1 MARVY
6 FKLSASDIRNA
17 VKKRCTDPIIALS
30 KNPEVMRLIAE
41 KANEIVT
48 PYVPM
53 KSGALRESAH
63 TVYSGKRVQLVWG
76 DYRIGSSKRPTFI
89 YAQIQHDADDSGWK
103 RTTSGTESYWTRRIL
118 RGTPGFEELV
128 EYAEPLVKKE
138 VKNGNR

>member
-6 FKLSASDIRNA
+6 FKLSASDIRSA
-17 VKKRCTDPIIALS
+17 IKKRCTDPIIALS

-41 KANEIVT
+41 KANEIVAH
-48 PYVPM
+48 YVPM

-76 DYRIGSSKRPTFI
+76 DYRIGSSKRPTSV
-89 YAQIQHDADDSGWK
+89 YAQIQHDADDSAW
-103 RTTSGTESYWTRRIL
+103 RRNTPGTESYWTRRIL